1 MTTNPIIISILI
13 CLFFQILLVYV
24 MSKISEIFELRGK
37 IINLIVQDSLKKIL
51 LFYLNFVILYL
62 ILSFVFFS
70 MKGINGVQIVNFFF
84 SFILIFEV
92 CLRISDS
99 KKFLNWIGPNLDSS
113 LRLFVMFVIC
123 LNGTYFFTRL
133 THQILTSHI

>member
-1 MTTNPIIISILI
+1 M
-13 CLFFQILLVYV
+13 
-24 MSKISEIFELRGK
+24 MSKISEIFKLRGK
-37 IINLIVQDSLKKIL
+37 IINLIIHYNFKKTL
-51 LFYLNFVILYL
+51 LLYSNFVILYL
-62 ILSFVFFS
+62 ILSFTFFL

-99 KKFLNWIGPNLDSS
+99 EKFLNWIGPNLDRSI
-113 LRLFVMFVIC
+113 RLFVMFVIC

-133 THQILTSHI
+133 THQILTSRI